1 MCMGCLLLY
10 ILAFADIL
18 KIYVELDMI
27 IKQLIREAG
36 RVIERLTETY
46 PCDSCNVEVCYRRCY
61 KITLW
66 AEKAK
71 EKLAEYENTE
81 EEGRLVVLP
90 CKVGDK
96 VYQIISRYT
105 ECTPFG
111 DTFDESSCCG
121 CEEECDSHQT
131 YEIVETKVYTLEDI
145 AWNIRCG
152 NWGKNIFTDR
162 EEAEKALERMRQS
175 NATN

>member
-1 MCMGCLLLY
+1 MT
-10 ILAFADIL
+10 
-18 KIYVELDMI
+18 
-27 IKQLIREAG
+27 
-36 RVIERLTETY
+36 ERLSNKC
-46 PCDSCNVEVCYRRCY
+46 PCDECGKDKRCELSQEACENFI
-61 KITLW
+61 KWEDDCI
-66 AEKAK
+66 K
-71 EKLAEYENTE
+71 KLAEYEIAE
-81 EEGRLVVLP
+81 EEGRLLVLP

-121 CEEECDSHQT
+121 CEEECDSHKT

-162 EEAEKALERMRQS
+162 EDAEKALERMRQN
-175 NATN
+175 NAAN

>member
-1 MCMGCLLLY
+1 MQE
-10 ILAFADIL
+10 
-18 KIYVELDMI
+18 VERI
-27 IKQLIREAG
+27 IG
-36 RVIERLTETY
+36 HLTEKM
-46 PCDSCNVEVCYRRCY
+46 PCNRCANSFSCIKYCDEWIKWY
-61 KITLW
+61 KLCMR
-66 AEKAK
+66 
-71 EKLAEYENTE
+71 KLAEYEAAE
-81 EEGRLVVLP
+81 EEGRLLILP
-90 CKVGDK
+90 CKVGDT